1 MPLNYTLMDY
11 NTDREHL
18 IIPEY
23 GRHVQKMVA
32 HATSLTDKK
41 EKEDCVNA
49 IISYMG
55 QLNPHLRDIH
65 DYKHKLWD
73 HLFIMSKF
81 ELDVN
86 SPYEKPSPE
95 KLAEKPE
102 PMPYPNS
109 NFTFSY
115 YGKHIETMI
124 SIAIQMKDE
133 KEKST
138 LTGMIAN
145 HMKKSYIAWS
155 KSSVDDKTILK
166 HLEKLSEG
174 ELKLHPDFVIIDD
187 EKATKK
193 NVEKYTK
200 NNHQKNN
207 NNNKYKKKRY

>member
-1 MPLNYTLMDY
+1 MDY

-55 QLNPHLRDIH
+55 QLNPHLRDIP

-73 HLFIMSKF
+73 HLFIMSRF
-81 ELDVN
+81 ELDID
-86 SPYEKPSPE
+86 SPYDKPSPE

-102 PMPYPNS
+102 PMAYPNS
-109 NFTFSY
+109 SFTFSY

-124 SIAIQMKDE
+124 ATAIQME
-133 KEKST
+133 KKEDKFI
-138 LTGMIAN
+138 LTGMILN
-145 HMKKSYIAWS
+145 HMKKCYLAWS
-155 KSSVDDKTILK
+155 KSSVDDQTIFK
-166 HLEKLSEG
+166 HLDKLSKG
-174 ELKLHPDFVIIDD
+174 ELQAHPDFKIIDD
-187 EKATKK
+187 EKAAKK
-193 NVEKYTK
+193 NTAKYTK
-200 NNHQKNN
+200 NNHQKNK
-207 NNNKYKKKRY
+207 NNKYKKKRY